1 MKKRIVILVVSLIAI
16 TGIIVGVS
24 YAFFSIGGSQE
35 QANNFTSGCL
45 NISLTSNSASIN
57 LTNTYPITD
66 IEGLETTSY
75 DFTITN
81 TCSSETNY
89 RINLESLNKQINS
102 LGADYIKVALSSDTV
117 DNVISKLSS
126 NTSVTPE
133 IDGAYESYNLY
144 TGTLKGEESK
154 TYHLKLWIDYD
165 ATKEEAANK
174 TYQSKINV
182 IASSTIDDSEI
193 LTSEEILFDKS
204 PEFIMAEASVNMPKV
219 KYCFSSDNICT
230 PSLEP
235 DEIMD
240 NRMRVFADHY
250 KYKTK
255 KVSTVLGELE
265 VTPSPNKIIM
275 CAQLDSTTK
284 TVCSSVFVLNPGT
297 TSSES
302 YRLDSV
308 LVEGEDDYGTTY
320 YFFEGTSTTVRSN
333 NWLKFAGFYWN
344 IVRINGNGSV
354 RIIYAGK
361 SIEERE
367 YGTTYYFFEGT
378 STTVRSNNWLKF
390 AGFYWNIVR
399 INGNGSVRIIYAGK
413 SIEERENDDFIQSSV
428 FAPDPPNVGIKWG
441 YIGYMRK
448 EDGDIGN
455 EIDSTVKQIIDQW
468 YENNLLDFS
477 KYLDEDV
484 GFCGDRIFSN
494 SISSFHER
502 LNNFTPTFK
511 CINSENDLYT
521 ISSAAVGNRALQYPI
536 GMLSGDEVVFAG
548 MDMDYSNNFN
558 FLNSKMPHWTM
569 TPMHSSALA
578 VVAADGTIGMDFSSR
593 VEAGIRP
600 VVNLRSDIEIIGKGT
615 VNDPY
620 FVVGAE

>member
-165 ATKEEAANK
+165 ATKEEATNK

-204 PEFIMAEASVNMPKV
+204 PEFIMAEASVNMSKV

-235 DEIMD
+235 DEIRD
-240 NRMRVFADHY
+240 NMMRVFADHY
-250 KYKTK
+250 EYKTK

-275 CAQLDSTTK
+275 CAQLNSTTK
-284 TVCSSVFVLNPGT
+284 TVCSSVFVLTPGT

-302 YRLDSV
+302 YHLDSV
-308 LVEGEDDYGTTY
+308 LVEGKDD
-320 YFFEGTSTTVRSN
+320 
-333 NWLKFAGFYWN
+333 
-344 IVRINGNGSV
+344 
-354 RIIYAGK
+354 
-361 SIEERE
+361 

>member
-1 MKKRIVILVVSLIAI
+1 M
-16 TGIIVGVS
+16 
-24 YAFFSIGGSQE
+24 
-35 QANNFTSGCL
+35 

-367 YGTTYYFFEGT
+367 
-378 STTVRSNNWLKF
+378 
-390 AGFYWNIVR
+390 
-399 INGNGSVRIIYAGK
+399 
-413 SIEERENDDFIQSSV
+413 NDDFIQSSV

>member
-165 ATKEEAANK
+165 ATKEEATNK

-308 LVEGEDDYGTTY
+308 LVEGEDD
-320 YFFEGTSTTVRSN
+320 
-333 NWLKFAGFYWN
+333 
-344 IVRINGNGSV
+344 
-354 RIIYAGK
+354 
-361 SIEERE
+361 

>member
-284 TVCSSVFVLNPGT
+284 TVCSSVF
-297 TSSES
+297 
-302 YRLDSV
+302 
-308 LVEGEDDYGTTY
+308 
-320 YFFEGTSTTVRSN
+320 
-333 NWLKFAGFYWN
+333 
-344 IVRINGNGSV
+344 
-354 RIIYAGK
+354 
-361 SIEERE
+361 
-367 YGTTYYFFEGT
+367 
-378 STTVRSNNWLKF
+378 
-390 AGFYWNIVR
+390 
-399 INGNGSVRIIYAGK
+399 
-413 SIEERENDDFIQSSV
+413 
-428 FAPDPPNVGIKWG
+428 APDPPNVGIKWG

>member
-367 YGTTYYFFEGT
+367 
-378 STTVRSNNWLKF
+378 
-390 AGFYWNIVR
+390 
-399 INGNGSVRIIYAGK
+399 
-413 SIEERENDDFIQSSV
+413 NDDFIQSSV

>member
-117 DNVISKLSS
+117 DNVISKLSC

-308 LVEGEDDYGTTY
+308 LVEGEDD
-320 YFFEGTSTTVRSN
+320 
-333 NWLKFAGFYWN
+333 
-344 IVRINGNGSV
+344 
-354 RIIYAGK
+354 
-361 SIEERE
+361 

>member
-35 QANNFTSGCL
+35 QANNFISGCL

-367 YGTTYYFFEGT
+367 
-378 STTVRSNNWLKF
+378 
-390 AGFYWNIVR
+390 
-399 INGNGSVRIIYAGK
+399 
-413 SIEERENDDFIQSSV
+413 NDDFIQSSV

>member
-35 QANNFTSGCL
+35 QANNFISGCL

-165 ATKEEAANK
+165 ATKEEATNK

-204 PEFIMAEASVNMPKV
+204 PEFIMAEASVNMSKV

-235 DEIMD
+235 DEIRD
-240 NRMRVFADHY
+240 NMMRVFADHY
-250 KYKTK
+250 EYKTK

-275 CAQLDSTTK
+275 CAQLNSTTK
-284 TVCSSVFVLNPGT
+284 TVCSSVFVLTPGT

-302 YRLDSV
+302 YHLDSV
-308 LVEGEDDYGTTY
+308 LVEGKDDYGTTY
-320 YFFEGTSTTVRSN
+320 YFFEGPSTTVHSN
-333 NWLKFAGFYWN
+333 NWLKFAGYYWR
-344 IVRINGNGSV
+344 V
-354 RIIYAGK
+354 
-361 SIEERE
+361 
-367 YGTTYYFFEGT
+367 
-378 STTVRSNNWLKF
+378 
-390 AGFYWNIVR
+390 VR

-428 FAPDPPNVGIKWG
+428 FAPDPPNVGIKRG

-468 YENNLLDFS
+468 YENNLLNFS
-477 KYLDEDV
+477 NYLDVEA
-484 GFCGDRIFSN
+484 GFCGDRTLTLYDREN
-494 SISSFHER
+494 SSTS
-502 LNNFTPTFK
+502 TFK
-511 CINSENDLYT
+511 CIDVENDLYT
-521 ISSAAVGNRALQYPI
+521 VSSAMIGNKALEYPI
-536 GMLSGDEVVFAG
+536 GMISADEVILAG
-548 MDMDYSNNFN
+548 IDGDYTSELH
-558 FLNSKMPHWTM
+558 FLNSDITYWTM
-569 TPMHSSALA
+569 TPYTYFNLFLVSEDGRRSQNSLST
-578 VVAADGTIGMDFSSR
+578 ADIG
-593 VEAGIRP
+593 VRP
-600 VVNLRSDIEIIGKGT
+600 VVNLRSDIEIIGSGT
-615 VNDPY
+615 SSDPY
-620 FVVGAE
+620 VVVGAE

>member
-1 MKKRIVILVVSLIAI
+1 MKKRIIILVVSLIAI

-367 YGTTYYFFEGT
+367 
-378 STTVRSNNWLKF
+378 
-390 AGFYWNIVR
+390 
-399 INGNGSVRIIYAGK
+399 
-413 SIEERENDDFIQSSV
+413 NDDFIQSSV

>member
-367 YGTTYYFFEGT
+367 
-378 STTVRSNNWLKF
+378 
-390 AGFYWNIVR
+390 
-399 INGNGSVRIIYAGK
+399 
-413 SIEERENDDFIQSSV
+413 NDDFIQSSV
-428 FAPDPPNVGIKWG
+428 FAPDPTNVGIKWG

>member
-367 YGTTYYFFEGT
+367 
-378 STTVRSNNWLKF
+378 
-390 AGFYWNIVR
+390 
-399 INGNGSVRIIYAGK
+399 
-413 SIEERENDDFIQSSV
+413 NDDFIQSSV

-477 KYLDEDV
+477 KYLEDV